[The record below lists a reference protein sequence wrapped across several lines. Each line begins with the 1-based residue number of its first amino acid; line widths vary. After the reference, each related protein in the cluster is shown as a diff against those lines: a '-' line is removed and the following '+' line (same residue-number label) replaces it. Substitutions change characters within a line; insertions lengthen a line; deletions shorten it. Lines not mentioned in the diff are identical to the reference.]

1 MIISTVFGFSKTMP
15 QNSTT
20 KKSMAWELERP
31 GPQKRKGNTTVAWQ
45 WASHQG
51 VFSSKFREQEVSKTN
66 IKGFCKWRH
75 LSAVTYLLLESANS
89 RWLSLVILPP
99 ECLSLQEGPA
109 NCDIRSGKH
118 GAFRSQTSVET
129 LRKAKWMSDIFL
141 KSPKGKCSVPSKF
154 PLLSTES

>member
-1 MIISTVFGFSKTMP
+1 MWPLCHSNFNIKKKKKKKKPHIKTTALRSRS
-15 QNSTT
+15 QCTRNCNRS
-20 KKSMAWELERP
+20 LECL
-31 GPQKRKGNTTVAWQ
+31 V
-45 WASHQG
+45 QG